1 MSARDAHR
9 ERLEGSLLTVCVD
22 CKDMV
27 VQVLE
32 NYEQFDDFFHKVNNH
47 AHFLFTFSKVIRV
60 SRTTKRHSRAEFSS
74 ITPDNVR
81 DLR

>member
-32 NYEQFDDFFHKVNNH
+32 QFDDFFPQIVHNYTIFYSLGDSCVKNH
-47 AHFLFTFSKVIRV
+47 
-60 SRTTKRHSRAEFSS
+60 
-74 ITPDNVR
+74 
-81 DLR
+81 